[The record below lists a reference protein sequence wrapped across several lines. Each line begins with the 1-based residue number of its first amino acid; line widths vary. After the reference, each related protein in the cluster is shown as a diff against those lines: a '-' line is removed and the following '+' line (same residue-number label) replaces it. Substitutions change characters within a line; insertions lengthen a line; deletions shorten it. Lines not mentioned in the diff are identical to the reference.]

1 MANILYRKQKQQ
13 ISIDNGATWI
23 DMDVYRVGEIL
34 ENHSNCTSEQTKQ
47 CRWVELDI
55 TEDYYCDN
63 YNKYSLE
70 VEECTENGLIWTPTG
85 EYRKGS
91 TLIETKSSDCG
102 YNYVITQ
109 VSNVLSFK
117 YAGDESLE
125 YKINGETTHT
135 ATTSPYSITIEDL
148 GVTSLYNT
156 TSMFEGTRLT
166 ELISIPSINNLV
178 YASGMFSHC
187 QDLLFL
193 DLSECPIKATHMD
206 YMFYGCDSLK
216 YLDISSF
223 DTTNTREMNSMF
235 EGCEDLTTLDVSHF
249 VTTSAITMSYMFAFC
264 YKLNSLNVSNFNTS
278 KVTDMSGM
286 FLDCRSLTSLD
297 VSNFNTSK
305 VTDMNNMFNVCSGLT
320 SLDLSNFDTSNVTN
334 VSYMFTACKSL
345 TSLNVTGWDIS
356 NINSYTD
363 MFTACSSLSE
373 LILGEV
379 SQSTYDWWCARLT
392 EASISCDIIECT
404 ILVIPVD
411 LSFEFST
418 TTTTY
423 KLNGTTYTAT
433 SSPHSTSLTELGIET
448 LTSCSQTFSGSSIT
462 ELTSFPDTSNV
473 TNMSYMFYGC
483 SGLTEL
489 DLSGWDVS
497 NVTNMYTM
505 FYYCNNL
512 IKLDLSGWDVSNV
525 TNMRDMF
532 RNCFKIR
539 SINVSGWDISNVTS
553 YSNMFSGCTSLREL
567 IIGDVSEEIYNKWC
581 TIVSSFGITTD
592 LVKYNTNELQDYDL
606 EFYYYMFVNTTAHL
620 PRYPIYIND
629 IEYQANLNNSKWI
642 ENNIMRYRLKLSDIG
657 INNVSEITSIDIC
670 WTSSSS
676 SCYKTTKIPVYDVSL
691 GCITCGDVS
700 TELVCS
706 LDYSKS
712 TTLDINDKNINCVYD
727 YNINNVTSVTL
738 STSMETV
745 DISDLQI
752 PKLTSLSSFTYNCKN
767 MVSLDMSGWDIS
779 EVTNTYQAFYAMES
793 LRTLNVSGLVYPSS
807 MSQINSYSYMF
818 YGCGITSLILGN
830 VTQEQYNWWCSR
842 LSDASISCNIIEYSI
857 ISEPDTPTSDTLS
870 FEFSGDTTTYI
881 LNGTTYTATS
891 SPYIITLEELGIET
905 LTSCSQTFYDSKIT
919 DLLSFPDTSNVTDM
933 NAMFRDCSGLTSLD
947 LSSFNTSN
955 VTNMR
960 QMFYKCSG
968 LTELDLS
975 NFNTSNVTK
984 MDYIFEKCSGLTS
997 IDLSNWNTS
1006 GVTNMNYMFYDC
1018 RKLTTLD
1025 LSNFN
1030 TSNVTRMT
1038 GMFGNCS
1045 GLTELDLSNFDTS
1058 NVTNMSNMFTDCTSL
1073 QTLDVSSFDISNVT
1087 LMAYMLS
1094 RCNSLQTLRIKEG
1107 TYDWWCARLQ
1117 EAGLSCDIIV
1127 GDEPD
1132 TPTGDTTSDTLSFEF
1147 SGSTTTYILN
1157 NKTYTATSSPYST
1170 TLDELGIETLTSC
1183 DTTFGFNSSITKVT
1197 SFPDTSNVT
1206 KMDSMFWNC
1215 KNITSINLE
1224 NFNTSNVTS
1233 MGAMFSTC
1241 GKLTSLDLSSFDTS
1255 NVTNMNY
1262 MFRDCTNLQT
1272 LNVTGWNVLQVT
1284 KYTDMF
1290 INCTLLN
1297 SLILGEVNQSTYD
1310 WWCARLTDVSL
1321 SCDIIECTIISNAGG
1336 GIVDAE

>member
-47 CRWVELDI
+47 CRWIELDI
-55 TEDYYCDN
+55 TENYYCDN

-102 YNYVITQ
+102 YNYVTTQ
-109 VSNVLSFK
+109 VSDVLSFK

-135 ATTSPYSITIEDL
+135 ATTSPYSITLEDL
-148 GVTSLYNT
+148 GVTRLYNT

-166 ELISIPSINNLV
+166 ELTSIPNISNLV

-206 YMFYGCDSLK
+206 YMFSGCDNLK

-356 NINSYTD
+356 NINSHTD

-373 LILGEV
+373 LILGEIT
-379 SQSTYDWWCARLT
+379 QSTYDWWCDRLS
-392 EASISCDIIECT
+392 EASISCNIIECT

-411 LSFEFST
+411 LSFEFSG

-423 KLNGTTYTAT
+423 KLNNKTYTAT
-433 SSPHSTSLTELGIET
+433 SSPYSTSLTELGIET
-448 LTSCSQTFSGSSIT
+448 LTSCYGTFSGSSIT
-462 ELTSFPDTSNV
+462 ELTSFPDTSGV
-473 TNMSYMFYGC
+473 TNMSYMFYA
-483 SGLTEL
+483 
-489 DLSGWDVS
+489 
-497 NVTNMYTM
+497 
-505 FYYCNNL
+505 CNGL

-525 TNMRDMF
+525 TNMSYMF
-532 RNCFKIR
+532 RRCSNIR
-539 SINVSGWDISNVTS
+539 SIDVSGWDITNVTS

-581 TIVSSFGITTD
+581 TIVSAVGITTD

-606 EFYYYMFVNTTAHL
+606 EFYYYMFKNTTAHL

-657 INNVSEITSIDIC
+657 INNVSEITSFDIC
-670 WTSSSS
+670 YASSTS

-691 GCITCGDVS
+691 GCIACGDMS

-712 TTLDINDKNINCVYD
+712 TKLDINDKNINCVYD

-752 PKLTSLSSFTYNCKN
+752 PKLTSLSSFTYNCSN
-767 MVSLDMSGWDIS
+767 IVSLDMSGWDIS
-779 EVTNTYQAFYAMES
+779 KVTNTYQAFYAMES

-818 YGCGITSLILGN
+818 YGCGITSLILGE
-830 VTQEQYNWWCSR
+830 VTQEQYNWWCAR
-842 LSDASISCNIIEYSI
+842 LNESSISCNIIECSI

-870 FEFSGDTTTYI
+870 FEFSDSTTTYK

-891 SPYIITLEELGIET
+891 SPYTISLTDLGIET
-905 LTSCSQTFYDSKIT
+905 LTSCSQTFYNSTIT
-919 DLLSFPDTSNVTDM
+919 DLISF
-933 NAMFRDCSGLTSLD
+933 LD
-947 LSSFNTSN
+947 TSN

-984 MDYIFEKCSGLTS
+984 MDYIFEKCSGLTEL
-997 IDLSNWNTS
+997 DLSNFNTS
-1006 GVTNMNYMFYDC
+1006 NVTNMNYMFYDC

-1030 TSNVTRMT
+1030 TSNVTGMT

-1058 NVTNMSNMFTDCTSL
+1058 NVTNMSKMFMDCTSL

-1087 LMAYMLS
+1087 IMAYMLNS
-1094 RCNSLQTLRIKEG
+1094 CTSLQTLRIKQG
-1107 TYDWWCARLQ
+1107 TYDWWCARLTD
-1117 EAGLSCDIIV
+1117 AGLSCDIIV

-1170 TLDELGIETLTSC
+1170 TLDDLGIETLTSC

-1206 KMDSMFWNC
+1206 DMDSMFWNC

-1233 MGAMFSTC
+1233 MIAMFSDC
-1241 GKLTSLDLSSFDTS
+1241 SGLTSLDLSSFDTS

-1262 MFRDCTNLQT
+1262 MFRRCSNLQT

-1284 KYTDMF
+1284 KYNDMF
-1290 INCTLLN
+1290 INCTSLN
-1297 SLILGEVNQSTYD
+1297 RLILGEVSQSTYD
-1310 WWCARLTDVSL
+1310 WWCARLTDAGL
-1321 SCDIIECTIISNAGG
+1321 SCDVIECTIVSRPGG